1 MNQLVVELEASDKDK
16 KVLNKAKK
24 LADEARLFVDS
35 QQKYPRKEA
44 ELISEIETILSQL
57 KEEV

>member
-35 QQKYPRKEA
+35 HQKDSQKEA
-44 ELISEIETILSQL
+44 ELISKIKTVLSQL